1 MACSLPMPSFWCLLS
16 AILIGCR
23 ASELADDPQAL
34 QSAAFSESLQVAV
47 SFIPAG
53 MTSFWLSY
61 PGYGESE
68 VGGAARVLVCGRG
81 FDNPAG
87 SVGIGAFEGVC
98 VWEFG
103 TNRLRPGARDFPSP
117 SRICGGFVDA
127 STTFPCR
134 AQVDHGFVVG
144 ATNKDLLASALERKG
159 DGRILNHDALRA
171 LGHDMS
177 DVVISSSDSEVPSQ
191 VIARRAEDGALLL
204 WRNDGKAGAMFI
216 GGDSVD
222 GTVMGN
228 GYAAFHAPSVGS
240 KELDEHNANIV
251 LATAFG
257 LIVWM

>member
-1 MACSLPMPSFWCLLS
+1 MACSFPMSSSWCLLS

-23 ASELADDPQAL
+23 ASESLDDPQAL
-34 QSAAFSESLQVAV
+34 QSATFPESLQGAV

-53 MTSFWLSY
+53 MTGVWLSN
-61 PGYGESE
+61 PGSGEGG

-81 FDNPAG
+81 FDSPAG
-87 SVGIGAFEGVC
+87 LVGIGAFEGVC

-103 TNRLRPGARDFPSP
+103 TNQLRPGAQDVPSP

-127 STTFPCR
+127 STTFPYR
-134 AQVDHGFVVG
+134 AEVDHRFIVG
-144 ATNKDLLASALERKG
+144 ASNKDLLASALERTG
-159 DGRILNHDALRA
+159 GGGVLNHDALRA
-171 LGHDMS
+171 LGEDLS
-177 DVVISSSDSEVPSQ
+177 DVVISTSDNEVPSQ
-191 VIARRAEDGALLL
+191 VLARRSEDRDLLL

-216 GGDSVD
+216 GGNSVD
-222 GTVMGN
+222 GTVMEN

-240 KELDEHNANIV
+240 EELDEHNANIV